1 MTSARSTPTAPRTRG
16 RVPSR
21 AHGRLLPAV
30 RRPALLVSAAVLTLG
45 AGLTACEGGVALCLD
60 DNSCTL
66 SVRTD
71 GADASKTVKVFG
83 GDHPLDM
90 TVGRITDK
98 NAEVTI
104 GGDKKTVDK
113 DSESTV
119 GGVKVTLRKAD
130 KGDHY
135 AELHVNR

>member
-16 RVPSR
+16 RVPTR
-21 AHGRLLPAV
+21 TRGRLLPAV
-30 RRPALLVSAAVLTLG
+30 RRPALLAAAAVLTLG